1 MSRVLL
7 NILCCD
13 MSHIIMATLW
23 LNMSI
28 MLVTILWS
36 VELWCGIFPVYLGI
50 FQKKKKTVLLTIL
63 WFDMVS
69 VVTILWPVDL
79 CVTYD
84 SLKSKKYP
92 TNSSIWPL
100 LQRMPDMSNL
110 HEVQTVDMLPPEMN
124 SQLQQVK
131 LSCDA
136 VILIFLHT
144 QTLSFLMHLSSWH
157 YFLYVIK
164 NLKCPFY
171 FTQSFSLLSHHSKI
185 IREN

>member
-1 MSRVLL
+1 MTILSVVGLL
-7 NILCCD
+7 IILCCD

-23 LNMSI
+23 LNMSN
-28 MLVTILWS
+28 MLVTFLWS
-36 VELWCGIFPVYLGI
+36 VELWCGMSH
-50 FQKKKKTVLLTIL
+50 VLLTIL

-69 VVTILWPVDL
+69 VVTILWPIDL
-79 CVTYD
+79 CVTCD
-84 SLKSKKYP
+84 SLKPKKYV

-144 QTLSFLMHLSSWH
+144 QTLSFFLHLSSWH

-164 NLKCPFY
+164 SLKCPFY
-171 FTQSFSLLSHHSKI
+171 FTQSFALLSHHSKI